1 MKLTKESLIK
11 QIQSKNDNND
21 TIFQIDLSNCSINGI
36 NTIFFIIILLEMFLF
51 RLKWN

>member
-21 TIFQIDLSNCSINGI
+21 TKKKMAKEMVHPIGLNRFCINKNGPKS
-36 NTIFFIIILLEMFLF
+36 TTA
-51 RLKWN
+51 